1 MAFSQHGAL
10 WVGFFNASFDKL
22 SESIRLSELSLLL
35 LVCLLNVV
43 LITCSTCEKISLRL
57 CTSLT

>member
-22 SESIRLSELSLLL
+22 SIRLSELSLLL

-43 LITCSTCEKISLRL
+43 LITSSTCEKISLRL

>member
-22 SESIRLSELSLLL
+22 SIPLYRAFFTAGY
-35 LVCLLNVV
+35 C
-43 LITCSTCEKISLRL
+43 C
-57 CTSLT
+57 